1 MATYDVDFFAMEGNQ
16 WGDPDT
22 IAWNGAGGSTTAL
35 APELSAGDIV
45 RFKKGGTAS
54 SPTVS
59 GFSGNFWTSSST
71 INLTTSYQSKTVKT
85 GGTPGTVAT
94 LTATNGNASVTGY
107 FKYAGAPPDTSI
119 DDIDDQIITQG
130 STSFSITIANGSSHT
145 IYEVRMPTTGGG
157 SAYTGTVVGTLTGNG
172 TLTVTSNVPNSGYSQ
187 TYFLSGR
194 RSVANGGSN
203 APSGVQSFTIVHE
216 TAGSTVGDGGTG
228 TYGLRVYDA
237 SGEIV
242 LDLSDRVI
250 VFSDHVTGSLTSSQT
265 TKNVTLAKQATCVI
279 DLEPETVL
287 ISGGLAQRQNIL
299 HTSVSGT
306 TLSISRTSVYPGGDS
321 NQTAQ
326 STTYNFLAIYDPE

>member
-1 MATYDVDFFAMEGNQ
+1 MATYDVSIFAMQGNF
-16 WGDPDT
+16 GDPDSIT
-22 IAWNGAGGSTTAL
+22 WGGAGGTTSSN
-35 APELSAGDIV
+35 APEIEAGDIV
-45 RFKKGGTAS
+45 RFRRTGVGG

-85 GGTPGTVAT
+85 GGTPGTLAT
-94 LTATNGNASVTGY
+94 LTATLNSESVTGY

-119 DDIDDQIITQG
+119 DDIDDQIISQG

-145 IYEVRMPTTGGG
+145 IYEVRMPSTSG
-157 SAYTGTVVGTLTGNG
+157 SGAYTGTVVGSRTGNG
-172 TLTVTSNVPNSGYSQ
+172 TITVTSNVPNSGYDQ
-187 TYFLSGR
+187 LYFLSGR
-194 RSVANGGSN
+194 RTAANGGSN
-203 APSGVQSFTIVHE
+203 TPLGVQSFTIVHE

-228 TYGLRVYDA
+228 THGLRVYDA

-242 LDLSDRVI
+242 LDISDRVI

-279 DLEPETVL
+279 DLEPETSV
-287 ISGGLAQRQNIL
+287 ISGGFAQRQNIL

-321 NQTAQ
+321 SQTAQ

>member
-1 MATYDVDFFAMEGNQ
+1 MATYDVDIFAMEGF
-16 WGDPDT
+16 GSDPDS
-22 IAWNGAGGSTTAL
+22 ISWGGAGGSTTAL
-35 APELSAGDIV
+35 APEISAGDIV
-45 RFKKGGTAS
+45 RFKRTGVGG

-85 GGTPGTVAT
+85 GGTPGTLAT
-94 LTATNGNASVTGY
+94 LTATLNSVSVTGY

-119 DDIDDQIITQG
+119 DDVDDQIITQG

-145 IYEVRMPTTGGG
+145 IYEVRMPSTSG
-157 SAYTGTVVGTLTGNG
+157 SGAYTGTVVGSRTGNG
-172 TLTVTSNVPNSGYSQ
+172 TITVTSNVPASGYDQ

-194 RSVANGGSN
+194 RTAANGGSN
-203 APSGVQSFTIVHE
+203 TPVGVQSFTIVHE

-242 LDLSDRVI
+242 LDLSDRVM
-250 VFSDHVTGSLTSSQT
+250 VFSDHVTGSLTTTQT
-265 TKNVTLAKQATCVI
+265 TKNVTLAKQATCII
-279 DLEPETVL
+279 DLEPETVV
-287 ISGGLAQRQNIL
+287 ISGGLAQRQNIK

-321 NQTAQ
+321 SQSAQ